1 MKKTFG
7 TILKAVAAVLIA
19 LIFAVLGYFVYAFA
33 DYYRLDDNLPL
44 GIAGNASQVADAD
57 QEFSVMTWNIGFGA
71 YSDDYTFFMDGGKE
85 SRAYSKDAAI
95 SNTEAMAKRM
105 AEENPDFLLIQEIDT
120 DSTRSYHVDE
130 RKIILPHISDYDT
143 DFAQNY
149 DSPYLFYP
157 IFRPHGKSVS
167 GIMTC
172 SKYEITS
179 AVRRSLPIETGFT
192 KFLDLDR
199 CYAVSEIPLSN
210 GKTLYLYNMHLSAY
224 TSDGTI
230 ANEQLKMLVADM
242 QEKYDAGNYI
252 VCGGDFNKDVL
263 GDSSKVFGIE
273 NPGYTWAQPIPDG
286 IIPSW
291 LTLATGSNA
300 PSCRNPDKP
309 YDETNFVLTVDGFL
323 LSDNVEMT
331 GVETLD
337 ERFAHSD
344 HNPVKMTFK
353 LK

>member
-1 MKKTFG
+1 MNKTLK
-7 TILKAVAAVLIA
+7 TILKAVLGVLIA
-19 LIFAVLGYFVYAFA
+19 LVVVALGYLVYVFA
-33 DYYRLDDNLPL
+33 DYYRLDDNIKLEVS
-44 GIAGNASQVADAD
+44 GNVTDKANAEK
-57 QEFSVMTWNIGFGA
+57 EFSIMTWNIGFGA

-85 SRAYSKDAAI
+85 SRAFSKEAAI
-95 SNTEAMAKRM
+95 DNTEAMAKRM
-105 AEENPDFLLIQEIDT
+105 EEENPDFIIIQEIDT
-120 DSTRSYHVDE
+120 NATRSYHVDE
-130 RKIILPHISDYDT
+130 REIIKPHIKNYNT

-157 IFRPHGKSVS
+157 IFRPHGKSVA

-172 SKYEITS
+172 SKYKMEN

-199 CYAVSEIPLSN
+199 CYSVSEVPLSN
-210 GKTLYLYNMHLSAY
+210 GKILYIYNMHLSAY

-230 ANEQLKMLVADM
+230 ANEQLKMLVDDM
-242 QEKYDAGNYI
+242 KEKYDAGNYI

-286 IIPSW
+286 IIPGW
-291 LTLATGSNA
+291 LSVVTGSNA

-309 YDETNFVLTVDGFL
+309 YDETNFVLTVDGFII
-323 LSDNVEMT
+323 SDNVEMT
-331 GVETLD
+331 NVEVLN